1 MGGRFIV
8 LVGSVGE
15 LKVSSKKVMVLEPVD
30 VGLKFWV
37 KGCVRVRESVK
48 RPTHAGRLLW
58 GPSPQAV

>member
-1 MGGRFIV
+1 MIIHGVISAENLWQLFLDMGGRFIV

-37 KGCVRVRESVK
+37 KG
-48 RPTHAGRLLW
+48 
-58 GPSPQAV
+58 